1 MIHRIHSGIFW
12 SRPPKNIFNLMPVN
26 LKDYLAVFLH
36 LLTRNLKSLH
46 WENIGSLALTKWEE
60 LTRLLMLY
68 SYFLLQCFRPR
79 HLPLPV
85 LVRFFGRDA
94 TRSAVAKN
102 PKGGVKANAY
112 SVAYA
117 PGDKFQNVE
126 KCESDW
132 VLRWLRLLPRGSL
145 WHNS

>member
-1 MIHRIHSGIFW
+1 M
-12 SRPPKNIFNLMPVN
+12 
-26 LKDYLAVFLH
+26 AVFLH

-60 LTRLLMLY
+60 LTQLLMY
-68 SYFLLQCFRPR
+68 SHFLLQCFRPR

-126 KCESDW
+126 KCESD
-132 VLRWLRLLPRGSL
+132 
-145 WHNS
+145 